1 MRAWWSRWGSKHS
14 NQIAV
19 GVTLIACLVI
29 LFAAYNDKRA
39 LFLDVGSP
47 GDGPFLTG
55 FYADEPDIDFRYRWT
70 KGASTVEFTG
80 AGSAAPSSVIIR
92 AQGPHL
98 VDSGQPITV
107 AVTLNG
113 ASMVP
118 AVVTLRDTL
127 QSYTF
132 GVQGDTRLSPPY
144 VLGITSTTFRP
155 AGDNR
160 SLGFKLDAVSLLQ
173 GDGPNLPPL
182 FVVLWLIVFVMG
194 LAGVLTALSSRWRDA
209 GLVVLAL
216 AVTVVV
222 FWGHVLYPAVY
233 FPFAAALVGAA
244 GLIVW
249 QRRWVAR
256 VWRGLGAVRSR
267 LLSFWVDDGE
277 GVGRRFRLD
286 WAWAV
291 MLGATLVFAGVA
303 LWAIP
308 QVAWIGH
315 ADYAENAN
323 IARSL
328 VEGHGLTVDY
338 TAQFYTDRPQLTHPA
353 DTWPLLQPLLIAPF
367 FALFGPQTWAA
378 KLPNLVILIAL
389 AWAVFYV
396 GARLWDRRAGLIA
409 GLLTLLHPYFFNTIL
424 FPINDLAFT
433 AIFFALGYVVWRA
446 VEVRERSRGLLIA
459 GLIGTLAGLLIWS
472 KPSGAALLVGLVLGA
487 GWIWWRHR
495 GRSEEGES
503 ASGEKAIP
511 WRGLLVAGGAF
522 ALVVVPLI
530 VRNMIDFGSPFY
542 STEGYDAWILRYWPF
557 YKWENIYKYYIGS
570 ELPHPRWLVGGK
582 FGYQNLFDAIG
593 INFSWVWIQGVMS
606 DASKSDFV
614 IGMVPLLG
622 AIMGLLTASRRAVRL
637 FGLAFFSMGLYALFI
652 LLYWHFEGRYFQV
665 LIPWCYL
672 LLAGALVWLADVVG
686 AAWRGRSGKIAS
698 AVALVVLAGAFVWP
712 SFEPIKNDLTNT
724 TRPTSFT
731 VAMDWLV
738 QNSTPADVV
747 MTRDPWE
754 LNWHSRRRAVMIPFD
769 DLATIKAV
777 AKRYGA
783 TMLQLGG
790 PTDGINVANCPAD
803 ANAKGG
809 FPTGTRPALGKLYC
823 GYDLPGFTLVYKN
836 GDLTIY
842 RLSQ

>member
-1 MRAWWSRWGSKHS
+1 VRAWWLRSGSKYS
-14 NQIAV
+14 NQIAL
-19 GVTLIACLVI
+19 GVTLIACLAV
-29 LFAAYNDKRA
+29 LFLAYGRERA
-39 LFLDVGSP
+39 VVLDVGAP

-70 KGASTVEFTG
+70 KSESTVEFTG
-80 AGSAAPSSVIIR
+80 AGSAAPSEVVIQ

-98 VDSGQPITV
+98 ADAGQPIAV

-113 ASMVP
+113 VSMVP
-118 AVVTLRDTL
+118 AVVTLTDTL
-127 QSYTF
+127 QSYSF
-132 GVQGDTRLSPPY
+132 GVQGDTGLSPPY

-173 GDGPNLPPL
+173 GDGANLPPL
-182 FVVLWLIVFVMG
+182 FVVLWLIVFVLG
-194 LAGVLTALSSRWRDA
+194 LAGVLKALHSLWRNA
-209 GLVVLAL
+209 GLVVLGL
-216 AVTVVV
+216 VVTAGV

-233 FPFAAALVGAA
+233 FPFAAALVGAL
-244 GLIVW
+244 GVLVW
-249 QRRWVAR
+249 QRQLVAR
-256 VWRGLGAVRSR
+256 AWRSLGALRSR
-267 LLSFWVDDGE
+267 LLSFRSVDGE
-277 GVGRRFRLD
+277 GSRGRFRPD

-291 MLGATLVFAGVA
+291 MLGATLAFAGVA

-328 VEGHGLTVDY
+328 VEGHGLSVDY
-338 TAQFYTDRPQLTHPA
+338 TAQFYTDRPQLTHAA

-367 FALFGPQTWAA
+367 FAVFGPQTWAA
-378 KLPNLVILIAL
+378 KLPNLLILLAL

-409 GLLTLLHPYFFNTIL
+409 GLLTLLHPYFFNTVL

-433 AIFFALGYVVWRA
+433 ALFFALGYVAWRA
-446 VEVRERSRGLLIA
+446 VEGQERGRGLLIA
-459 GLIGTLAGLLIWS
+459 LLIGALAGLLIWS
-472 KPSGAALLVGLVLGA
+472 KPSGAALLVGLGLGA
-487 GWIWWRHR
+487 GWMWWRRR
-495 GRSEEGES
+495 GRSDEEDSAPGER
-503 ASGEKAIP
+503 EIP

-530 VRNMIDFGSPFY
+530 IRNTLDFGSPFY

-557 YKWENIYKYYIGS
+557 YEWENIYKYYVGS

-606 DASKSDFV
+606 DVSKSDFV
-614 IGMVPLLG
+614 IGIVPLLG
-622 AIMGLLTASRRAVRL
+622 AGIGLVTASRRAVRL

-652 LLYWHFEGRYFQV
+652 LLYWHYEGRYFQV

-672 LLAGALVWLADVVG
+672 LLAGGMVWLADVVG
-686 AAWRGRSGKIAS
+686 ALWRGRTGKVAAAI
-698 AVALVVLAGAFVWP
+698 ALVVLAGAFMWP
-712 SFEPIKNDLTNT
+712 SFEPIRNDLTNT

-738 QNSTPADVV
+738 QNSTPSDVV

-754 LNWHSRRRAVMIPFD
+754 LNWHSRRRAVMIPLD
-769 DLATIKAV
+769 DLATIKEV
-777 AKRYGA
+777 ARRYGA

-823 GYDLPGFTLVYKN
+823 GYEIPGFTLVYKN

>member
-1 MRAWWSRWGSKHS
+1 MRTWWTRAGSRYS
-14 NQIAV
+14 NQIAL
-19 GVTLIACLVI
+19 GVTLIACFVV
-29 LFAAYNDKRA
+29 LFLAYSSKRA
-39 LFLDVGSP
+39 LVLDVGSP

-80 AGSAAPSSVIIR
+80 AGSATPSSVIIR
-92 AQGPHL
+92 AQGPRPA
-98 VDSGQPITV
+98 DAGQPITV

-113 ASMVP
+113 AGMVP
-118 AVVTLRDTL
+118 AVVTLTDTL

-132 GVQGDTRLSPPY
+132 GIQGDTKLAPPY

-160 SLGFKLDAVSLLQ
+160 LLGFKLDAVNLLQ

-182 FVVLWLIVFVMG
+182 FVILWLIVFVLG
-194 LAGVLTALSSRWRDA
+194 LAGVLTPLRPLWCDA
-209 GLVVLAL
+209 GLLLLGL
-216 AVTVVV
+216 AVTIGV
-222 FWGHVLYPAVY
+222 FWGHLLYPAVY
-233 FPFAAALVGAA
+233 FPFAAALVGVA

-249 QRRWVAR
+249 QRRWVTRA
-256 VWRGLGAVRSR
+256 WRGLSAVRSR
-267 LLSFWVDDGE
+267 LLSFRADGDE
-277 GVGRRFRLD
+277 SGRERFRPD

-291 MLGATLVFAGVA
+291 MLGATLMFAGVA

-328 VEGHGLTVDY
+328 VEGRGLSVDY
-338 TAQFYTDRPQLTHPA
+338 AAQFYTDRPQLTHAA

-367 FALFGPQTWAA
+367 FAVFGPQTWAA
-378 KLPNLVILIAL
+378 KLPNLLILLAL

-409 GLLTLLHPYFFNTIL
+409 GLLTLLHPYFFNTVL

-433 AIFFALGYVVWRA
+433 AIFFALGYLVWRA
-446 VEVRERSRGLLIA
+446 IEDRERSRRWLID
-459 GLIGTLAGLLIWS
+459 GLIGALAGLLIWS
-472 KPSGAALLVGLVLGA
+472 KPSGTALLVGLGLGA
-487 GWIWWRHR
+487 GWIWWRRR
-495 GRSEEGES
+495 GRSEGKS
-503 ASGEKAIP
+503 APRERAIP
-511 WRGLLVAGGAF
+511 RRGLLVAGGVF
-522 ALVVVPLI
+522 ALVVLPLL
-530 VRNMIDFGSPFY
+530 VRNMVDFGSPFY
-542 STEGYDAWILRYWPF
+542 STEGYDAWILRYYPF
-557 YKWENIYKYYIGS
+557 YDWENIYKFYVGS
-570 ELPHPRWLVGGK
+570 ELPHVRWLVGGK

-593 INFSWVWIQGVMS
+593 LNIRWVWIRGVITDFS
-606 DASKSDFV
+606 NSDFV
-614 IGMVPLLG
+614 IGLLPLLG
-622 AIMGLLTASRRAVRL
+622 ALVGLVTAPRRAVRL

-686 AAWRGRSGKIAS
+686 AVWRGRSGKIAA

-738 QNSTPADVV
+738 QNSTPSDVV

-769 DLATIKAV
+769 DLAIIREV

-823 GYDLPGFTLVYKN
+823 GFELPGFTLVYKN